1 MTFRRGRGGVKSG
14 AHGVRRRRP
23 GPGADYSAN
32 MSKQTTTEK
41 QTAATT
47 EKAEAPQKAAAAT
60 TKADKAKKAEKPKKP
75 KKAEKAEKAENPE
88 KPKKAEKPKKT
99 ETPKKAEKAAKRA
112 KRPAVTAP
120 ADPRPVGFR
129 LESGW
134 SGQVTDLDPRATPGF
149 TGSKSDGK
157 ALLAARAAALD
168 ELQERLYA
176 AHHGRRDGR
185 SVLLVVQGMDTSGK
199 GGIMRH
205 VVGGVDPQG
214 VDLTAFKAPTAAEKR
229 HDVLWRIR
237 RRVPAPGMIGVFDR
251 SHYEDVLIHRVH
263 GWADAQEI
271 RRRYTA
277 INAFERELI
286 DAGTVVVKV
295 MLHISRQEQGER
307 LMERLDRPDKHWK
320 FSPADVDERGHWDDY
335 MEAHTRALRATST
348 VGAPWTVIPADRK
361 WYARIAV
368 QQLLLDA
375 LEEID
380 PQWPSAQ
387 YDVQEQIR
395 RLRETMD

>member
-1 MTFRRGRGGVKSG
+1 
-14 AHGVRRRRP
+14 
-23 GPGADYSAN
+23 
-32 MSKQTTTEK
+32 
-41 QTAATT
+41 TT

-60 TKADKAKKAEKPKKP
+60 TKADKAKKAEKR
-75 KKAEKAEKAENPE
+75 KKAKKAEKAENPK

-99 ETPKKAEKAAKRA
+99 ETPNEAAKAAKRA

-157 ALLAARAAALD
+157 ALLAARGAALD

-185 SVLLVVQGMDTSGK
+185 SVLLVGQARNTPGK
-199 GGIMRH
+199 AGIMRPG
-205 VVGGVDPQG
+205 VGAVDPEG
-214 VDLTAFKAPTAAEKR
+214 VDLTAVKAPTAAEKR

-263 GWADAQEI
+263 SWADAQEI

-286 DAGTVVVKV
+286 DAGTVV
-295 MLHISRQEQGER
+295 
-307 LMERLDRPDKHWK
+307 
-320 FSPADVDERGHWDDY
+320 
-335 MEAHTRALRATST
+335 
-348 VGAPWTVIPADRK
+348 
-361 WYARIAV
+361 
-368 QQLLLDA
+368 
-375 LEEID
+375 
-380 PQWPSAQ
+380 
-387 YDVQEQIR
+387 
-395 RLRETMD
+395 